1 MIVKNN
7 KQKNRTKL
15 GTMQT
20 LVVQT
25 PQTFD
30 DSNNSNLVGIYVKA
44 AAANSETVL
53 ITNANSSPSH
63 YFYWPDHLKVQP
75 GTTKFF
81 EHTGD
86 IVKFA
91 LETGA
96 ESQLIK
102 IVPVYRV

>member
-7 KQKNRTKL
+7 KEKYRTKL

-20 LVVQT
+20 LIVQA

-30 DSNNSNLVGIYVKA
+30 DSSNKDLVGIYVKA

-63 YFYWPDHLKVQP
+63 YTYWPDNLKVAA

-91 LETGA
+91 LEAGA